1 MKEYPRMFGVDINI
15 IAFIALVALSI
26 GGVGYALM
34 YNRIASQN
42 TTSRRVKSIRNTT
55 RTSAAVSKTVRQRA
69 DASARRKNVEETL
82 KTVESQKNKVKN
94 ANKPSLDMKIAQ
106 AGLSISVRN
115 FYIYSIALGSF
126 AAIGVILTGITPIAA
141 LGAFAVLGFAFPQWI
156 INFLRKRRL
165 NKFLLEFPNAVDIIV
180 RGVRSGLPLNDCLRI
195 ISREAQEPVRSE
207 FVKIVEAQKL
217 GLSIPESVERL
228 AKNVP
233 LSETSFFSIV
243 ISIQS
248 KAGGN
253 LAEALGNL
261 SKVLRD
267 RKSMK
272 AKIIAMSMEAKA
284 SGIIIGALPIIVGG
298 LVYITSPGYL
308 VPLFTEETG
317 QITMLFSAFWMGLG
331 IFIMKK
337 MINFDF

>member
-1 MKEYPRMFGVDINI
+1 MFGFDII
-15 IAFIALVALSI
+15 VLAFVGLVALSI

-34 YNRIASQN
+34 FNRIKSEDN
-42 TTSRRVKSIRNTT
+42 SRRRINSIKNTT
-55 RTSAAVSKTVRQRA
+55 RTSAAVSSKIRQRA
-69 DASARRKNVEETL
+69 DANTRRKNVEDTL
-82 KTVESQKNKVKN
+82 KTVEKQKNIDKN
-94 ANKPSLDMKIAQ
+94 SKNPPLEVKIAQ
-106 AGLSISVRN
+106 AGLSLTLKK
-115 FYIYSIALGSF
+115 FYTYSAILGSV
-126 AAIGVILTGITPIAA
+126 AALVVLLTGITPIAA
-141 LGAFAVLGFAFPQWI
+141 IGAFAVLGGWFPQWVV
-156 INFLRKRRL
+156 NFLRKRRI
-165 NKFLLEFPNAVDIIV
+165 NKFLIEFPNAVDIIV
-180 RGVRSGLPLNDCLRI
+180 RGVKSGLPLNDCLRI

-207 FVKIVEAQKL
+207 FLKIVESQQM
-217 GLSIPESVERL
+217 GLSIPESVQRL
-228 AKNVP
+228 AQNVP

-243 ISIQS
+243 ITIQS
-248 KAGGN
+248 GAGGN

-284 SGIIIGALPIIVGG
+284 SGVIIGALPIIVGG

-308 VPLFTEETG
+308 TPLFTEETG
-317 QITMLFSAFWMGLG
+317 QITMLISAGWMGLG

>member
-1 MKEYPRMFGVDINI
+1 MFGIDITI
-15 IAFIALVALSI
+15 LAFIGLVALSI

-34 YNRIASQN
+34 YTKIESEN
-42 TTSRRVKSIRNTT
+42 TSKRRVNSIRTTT
-55 RTSAAVSKTVRQRA
+55 RTSAAVGKKVQQRA
-69 DASARRKNVEETL
+69 DASTRRKNVEDSL
-82 KTVESQKNKVKN
+82 KSVERQKNQDKN
-94 ANKPSLDMKIAQ
+94 SKNPPLEIRLAQ
-106 AGLSISVRN
+106 AGLSITVKK
-115 FYIYSIALGSF
+115 FYIISLILGVVS
-126 AAIGVILTGITPIAA
+126 AVLVLLTGITPIAA
-141 LGAFAVLGFAFPQWI
+141 LGAFAVVGGWLPQFV
-156 INFLRKRRL
+156 INFLRKRRI
-165 NKFLLEFPNAVDIIV
+165 NQFLLEFPNAVDIIV
-180 RGVRSGLPLNDCLRI
+180 RGVKSGLPLNDCLRI
-195 ISREAQEPVRSE
+195 ISREAAEPVRSE
-207 FVKIVEAQKL
+207 FVKIVESQKL
-217 GLSIPESVERL
+217 GLTIPESVQRL
-228 AKNVP
+228 AENVP

-243 ISIQS
+243 ITIQS
-248 KAGGN
+248 GAGGN

-308 VPLFTEETG
+308 TPLFTEETG

>member
-1 MKEYPRMFGVDINI
+1 MFGIDITI
-15 IAFIALVALSI
+15 LAFVGLVALSI

-34 YNRIASQN
+34 YNRIESESKSKRRIN
-42 TTSRRVKSIRNTT
+42 TIKSTT
-55 RTSAAVSKTVRQRA
+55 RTSATVIAKANQRA
-69 DASARRKNVEETL
+69 DATTRRKNVEESL
-82 KTVESQKNKVKN
+82 KSVEKQKSRDKN
-94 ANKPSLDMKIAQ
+94 SNNPPLDVRIAQ
-106 AGLSISVRN
+106 AGLSLSVKS
-115 FYIYSIALGSF
+115 FYTYSIIFGAV
-126 AAIGVILTGITPIAA
+126 AAVGVLLTGITPIAA
-141 LGAFAVLGFAFPQWI
+141 LGAFAVLGGWFPQFV
-156 INFLRKRRL
+156 INYLRKRRI
-165 NKFLLEFPNAVDIIV
+165 NQFLLEFPNAVDIIV
-180 RGVRSGLPLNDCLRI
+180 RGVKSGLPLNDCLRI
-195 ISREAQEPVRSE
+195 ISREAQEPVKSE
-207 FVKIVEAQKL
+207 FVKIVESQQL
-217 GLSIPESVERL
+217 GLSIPESVQRL
-228 AKNVP
+228 AENVP

-243 ISIQS
+243 ITIQS
-248 KAGGN
+248 GAGGN

-284 SGIIIGALPIIVGG
+284 SGVIIGALPIIVGG

-308 VPLFTEETG
+308 TPLFTEETG

>member
-1 MKEYPRMFGVDINI
+1 MFGIDVTIL
-15 IAFIALVALSI
+15 AFVGLVALSI
-26 GGVGYALM
+26 GGIGYALM
-34 YNRIASQN
+34 YNRIESETNSKRRMN
-42 TTSRRVKSIRNTT
+42 TIKSTT
-55 RTSAAVSKTVRQRA
+55 RTSASVANKATRRA
-69 DASARRKNVEETL
+69 DANTRRKNVEDTL
-82 KTVESQKNKVKN
+82 KSVEKQKNQDKDAKN
-94 ANKPSLDMKIAQ
+94 PSLEVRIEQ
-106 AGLSISVRN
+106 AGLSLSVKK
-115 FYIYSIALGSF
+115 FYTFSIILGAV
-126 AAIGVILTGITPIAA
+126 AAVGVLLTGITPIAA
-141 LGAFAVLGFAFPQWI
+141 LGAFAVLGGWFPQFV
-156 INFLRKRRL
+156 INFLRKRRI
-165 NKFLLEFPNAVDIIV
+165 NQFLQEFPNAVDIIV
-180 RGVRSGLPLNDCLRI
+180 RGVKSGLPLNDCLRI

-207 FVKIVEAQKL
+207 FVKIVESQQM
-217 GLSIPESVERL
+217 GLSISQSVQRL
-228 AKNVP
+228 AENVP

-243 ISIQS
+243 ITIQS
-248 KAGGN
+248 GAGGN

-284 SGIIIGALPIIVGG
+284 SGVIIGALPIIVGG

-308 VPLFTEETG
+308 TPLFTEETG

>member
-1 MKEYPRMFGVDINI
+1 MFGIDTTIL
-15 IAFIALVALSI
+15 AFVGLVALSI

-34 YNRIASQN
+34 YSKIETENNSK
-42 TTSRRVKSIRNTT
+42 RRMKSIKTTT
-55 RTSAAVSKTVRQRA
+55 RTSAAVGKKIQQRA
-69 DASARRKNVEETL
+69 DASTRRKNVEDTL
-82 KTVESQKNKVKN
+82 KSVEKQKSQDKKSAKN
-94 ANKPSLDMKIAQ
+94 PSLDVRLTQ
-106 AGLSISVRN
+106 AGLTVTSKK
-115 FYIYSIALGSF
+115 FYIFSVIGGAV
-126 AAIGVILTGITPIAA
+126 AAILVFLTGITPFAA
-141 LGAFAVLGFAFPQWI
+141 IGAFAIVGGWFPQFVV
-156 INFLRKRRL
+156 NYLRKRRI

-180 RGVRSGLPLNDCLRI
+180 RGVKSGLPLNDCLRI

-207 FVKIVEAQKL
+207 FVKIVESQKL
-217 GLSIPESVERL
+217 GLTIPESVQRL
-228 AKNVP
+228 AENIP

-243 ISIQS
+243 ITIQS
-248 KAGGN
+248 GAGGN

-284 SGIIIGALPIIVGG
+284 SGVIIGALPIIVGG

-308 VPLFTEETG
+308 TPLFTEETG